1 MKGLIVFA
9 HGSPV
14 QEANA
19 AVQAVAE
26 KIRERSGYD
35 LVEAAFLEPA
45 SPDLSD
51 TVRKLVGSGVTRI
64 VVVPYFLTPG
74 LHITQD
80 LPRIVDDLRR
90 IHTGVRIEV
99 TESLDGHPA
108 LIDAVLDRAREV
120 DGGSG
125 SESQA
130 G

>member
-26 KIRERSGYD
+26 KIRERSDYD

-45 SPDLSD
+45 VPNLSD
-51 TVRKLVGSGVTRI
+51 SVGKLVGSGVTRI

-74 LHITQD
+74 LHITHD
-80 LPRIVDDLRR
+80 LPRIVGDLRR
-90 IHTGVRIEV
+90 IYAGVPIEV

-108 LIDAVLDRAREV
+108 LIDAILDRAREV

-125 SESQA
+125 PESPA

>member
-14 QEANA
+14 LEANA
-19 AVQAVAE
+19 AVQTVAE
-26 KIRERSGYD
+26 KIRQRSDYD
-35 LVEAAFLEPA
+35 FVEAAFLEPA
-45 SPDLSD
+45 VPNLSD
-51 TVRKLVGSGVTRI
+51 SVRKLIGSGVTRI

-90 IHTGVRIEV
+90 IYRGVPIEV
-99 TESLDGHPA
+99 ADSLDGHPA
-108 LIDAVLDRAREV
+108 LIDAILDRAREV